1 MKFKE
6 LLTVLDSNAYLNI
19 VSEKG
24 QWLYEGKVIFITS
37 DLLERKVKLVDV
49 KLAFICKLLL
59 QRRINK
65 WTYMKEWL
73 WQHSLWLR

>member
-1 MKFKE
+1 MKLKE

-37 DLLERKVKLVDV
+37 DLLERKIKIVDV
-49 KLAFICKLLL
+49 IRNVFFI
-59 QRRINK
+59 
-65 WTYMKEWL
+65 TTED
-73 WQHSLWLR
+73 